1 MHRHGQVYSVQASS
15 AQLGMRQV
23 GNEILLGLDTPIQGD
38 RALELSL
45 PSEGALLSFE
55 QLRPMTPGALHTGP
69 PILKP
74 RDAIY
79 YSQQRWIWILSARG
93 WCLPRVE
100 RTPGDP
106 R

>member
-1 MHRHGQVYSVQASS
+1 
-15 AQLGMRQV
+15 MRQV

-79 YSQQRWIWILSARG
+79 YHNNVAFG
-93 WCLPRVE
+93 FCLPGVGVCPE
-100 RTPGDP
+100 
-106 R
+106 

>member
-1 MHRHGQVYSVQASS
+1 MKQR
-15 AQLGMRQV
+15 
-23 GNEILLGLDTPIQGD
+23 LLIAEDDRLLAEAAGDYFTGKGWDVHTAENGD